1 MILSLLFCTGYF
13 SSLPSALSLSLS
25 LTLTTILPTPLFT
38 HPPTRPPALLSTPH
52 TVSLTP
58 LLLAGY
64 VCVVTGGR
72 VRIGYQICLKLLRGG
87 GTVITT
93 TRWPEDALLR

>member
-1 MILSLLFCTGYF
+1 MPYDPVASFLHWLFLF
-13 SSLPSALSLSLS
+13 FLSALALS
-25 LTLTTILPTPLFT
+25 LTLTTILPTPLLT
-38 HPPTRPPALLSTPH
+38 LSSTLTPALLSTPL
-52 TVSLTP
+52 TVSP
-58 LLLAGY
+58 LLIPGY